1 MRLNPAIS
9 LLSAVGFSLILSFS
23 KFELFFIL
31 PIIFLIYLNYKN
43 IINILKKLL
52 FLNIFI
58 VVLALFLYFESN
70 INEALE
76 LFFKVNFI
84 LLFNLLLFYSSS
96 GFDIVK
102 AFMILRFPKK
112 INSILYFTVKFI
124 FDLNL
129 ELKSIKESL
138 KARNFKARTDIFTYK
153 TYGNIFGIL
162 FIKTIKNSESLK
174 DTFKIRA
181 FKDEIFLNYENS
193 FKILDFI
200 LVVLLIIILLVKVV
214 L

>member
-43 IINILKKLL
+43 IINILKKLI